1 MAEPAPATEN
11 NEARRIEMLR
21 AAAELICERGFGDT
35 RIADVAKRA
44 GVSSALVIYYFGTR
58 DRLLVDA
65 LRFSEESF
73 YEAAEKML
81 AEVTSLRE
89 RLSLLIKW
97 TCVPEADNEIPGAWG
112 LWFDLWAQAFR
123 HDEVRAGR
131 VELDARWRRMI
142 VDAIKSAEASDELDV
157 EVDARLFA
165 LEFSAL
171 LDGLSIQVALD
182 DPEVDSDLAY
192 KLAMRFAERE
202 LNLPPVKTPARPRS
216 RLERRRAELFGLVSA
231 TGSEIG
237 LALLRCSTLTASWV
251 QTHVTAAPGRWVT
264 DAGPD
269 MLGTSTINLD
279 GAPTSTCTW
288 VERPEIHHLRHR
300 AADRVVPLAHW

>member
-1 MAEPAPATEN
+1 MAEPAPATEQ

-21 AAAELICERGFGDT
+21 AAAELICERGFGET

-65 LRFSEESF
+65 LRHSEESF

-123 HDEVRAGR
+123 HDEVKAGR

-142 VDAIKSAEASDELDV
+142 VDAIKSAEATAEVDAD
-157 EVDARLFA
+157 VDARLFA
-165 LEFSAL
+165 LEFAAL
-171 LDGLSIQVALD
+171 LDGLSIQVALE
-182 DPEVDSDLAY
+182 DPEVDSEVAY
-192 KLAMRFAERE
+192 DIAMRFAERE
-202 LNLPPVKTPARPRS
+202 LDLPPVKRKRAARRPAARS
-216 RLERRRAELFGLVSA
+216 RAR
-231 TGSEIG
+231 
-237 LALLRCSTLTASWV
+237 
-251 QTHVTAAPGRWVT
+251 
-264 DAGPD
+264 
-269 MLGTSTINLD
+269 
-279 GAPTSTCTW
+279 
-288 VERPEIHHLRHR
+288 
-300 AADRVVPLAHW
+300 

>member
-35 RIADVAKRA
+35 RIADVATRA

-65 LRFSEESF
+65 LRYSEESF

-81 AEVTSLRE
+81 AEVPSLRE
-89 RLSLLIKW
+89 RLSLLIRW
-97 TCVPEADNEIPGAWG
+97 TCVPEADDEIPGTWG

-123 HDEVRAGR
+123 HNEIRAGR
-131 VELDARWRRMI
+131 VELDARWRKMI
-142 VDAIKSAEASDELDV
+142 IDAVKSADLETKV
-157 EVDARLFA
+157 NARMFA

-171 LDGLSIQVALD
+171 LDGLSIQVALE

-192 KLAMRFAERE
+192 DIAMRFAERE
-202 LNLPPVKTPARPRS
+202 LNLAPRNNRPV
-216 RLERRRAELFGLVSA
+216 RAVKK
-231 TGSEIG
+231 
-237 LALLRCSTLTASWV
+237 R
-251 QTHVTAAPGRWVT
+251 
-264 DAGPD
+264 
-269 MLGTSTINLD
+269 
-279 GAPTSTCTW
+279 
-288 VERPEIHHLRHR
+288 
-300 AADRVVPLAHW
+300 

>member
-97 TCVPEADNEIPGAWG
+97 TCVPESDNEIPGAWG

-142 VDAIKSAEASDELDV
+142 VDALKSAEASDELDV

-192 KLAMRFAERE
+192 TLAMRFAERE
-202 LNLPPVKTPARPRS
+202 LNLPPVKTPSAAKKAARAKR
-216 RLERRRAELFGLVSA
+216 G
-231 TGSEIG
+231 
-237 LALLRCSTLTASWV
+237 
-251 QTHVTAAPGRWVT
+251 
-264 DAGPD
+264 
-269 MLGTSTINLD
+269 
-279 GAPTSTCTW
+279 
-288 VERPEIHHLRHR
+288 
-300 AADRVVPLAHW
+300 

>member
-11 NEARRIEMLR
+11 NEPRRIEMLR

-65 LRFSEESF
+65 LRYSEESF

-81 AEVTSLRE
+81 AEIPSLQE

-97 TCVPEADNEIPGAWG
+97 TCVPGSDVAGRAATEADNEIPGAWG

-123 HDEVRAGR
+123 HDEVKAGR
-131 VELDARWRRMI
+131 VELDARWRAMI
-142 VDAIKSAEASDELDV
+142 IDAVKSAELDTD
-157 EVDARLFA
+157 VDPRMFA

-182 DPEVDSDLAY
+182 DPEVDSAVAY
-192 KLAMRFAERE
+192 DLAMRFAERE
-202 LNLPPVKTPARPRS
+202 LNLP
-216 RLERRRAELFGLVSA
+216 AEQKLP
-231 TGSEIG
+231 I
-237 LALLRCSTLTASWV
+237 RK
-251 QTHVTAAPGRWVT
+251 R
-264 DAGPD
+264 
-269 MLGTSTINLD
+269 
-279 GAPTSTCTW
+279 
-288 VERPEIHHLRHR
+288 
-300 AADRVVPLAHW
+300 